1 MVIQWISSQVYL
13 GMNHASPK
21 QITSYLKSTESNNI
35 VNSLKCALILQ
46 IFKEKKLIT
55 NII

>member
-13 GMNHASPK
+13 GMNHALPK

-46 IFKEKKLIT
+46 IFKEKKLD
-55 NII
+55 